1 MVEDGEE
8 IVFIGS
14 EKERTTVMPAG
25 MIVEMKY
32 SSPGVC
38 SFTELTKRR
47 MLLTSWPSVE
57 NWSCVMPFTSSKL
70 LVWMVFFCLAWYI
83 AVTPVAR
90 AIPPTTRFR
99 PPRAAPA
106 TLVNRLP
113 RPISILRL
121 GLKEAEGASCR
132 VEITLS

>member
-1 MVEDGEE
+1 MVEEGVE
-8 IVFIGS
+8 IVLSGS
-14 EKERTTVMPAG
+14 ENDRMTVVFAG

-38 SFTELTKRR
+38 SFTELTNRI

-57 NWSCVMPFTSSKL
+57 NCSCVVPFTNSKL
-70 LVWMVFFCLAWYI
+70 DCTIVLDCLPCQI

-90 AIPPTTRFR
+90 AIPPTTIFI

-106 TLVNRLP
+106 TLVKSDP

-121 GLKEAEGASCR
+121 GLKDAEGFS
-132 VEITLS
+132 